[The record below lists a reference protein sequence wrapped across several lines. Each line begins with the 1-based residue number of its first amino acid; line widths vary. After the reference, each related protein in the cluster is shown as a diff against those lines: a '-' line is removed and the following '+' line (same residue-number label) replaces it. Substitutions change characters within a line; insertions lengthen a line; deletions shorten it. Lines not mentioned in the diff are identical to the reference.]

1 MINKDQFIPH
11 NFLGIP
17 EKFTDFKKSRFVI
30 LPIPYEGTSSYMPGT
45 SNGPQAII
53 NASKQVEF
61 YDEELNTE
69 TYKKGICTLD
79 ELEPDV
85 SGPEKMVEKI
95 YQAAKDLLDKKRI
108 LISLG
113 GEHTIS
119 IGLVK
124 AHKEKYNDLSVLQLD
139 AHADLRDSYQNS
151 KYSHACVMRRINK
164 LCDCVGVGIRSIS
177 QEESSFAKSKGIKLY
192 FAREIKDNPGFM
204 NDVLKSLSKNVYLS
218 LDLDFFDT
226 SIMPAVG
233 TPEPGGLGWYE
244 TLDFLKKVIENKNVV
259 GLDLVE
265 LSPLPGIIASDF
277 LAAKLLYKII
287 GYISLKDQ
295 K

>member
-17 EKFTDFKKSRFVI
+17 EKYTDYKKSRFVI
-30 LPIPYEGTSSYMPGT
+30 LPIPYEGTSSYKSGT
-45 SNGPQAII
+45 KNGPQAII

-61 YDEELNTE
+61 YDEELNIE
-69 TYKKGICTLD
+69 PYRKGICTLD

-85 SGPEKMVEKI
+85 SNPEKMVDKI
-95 YQAAKDLLDKKRI
+95 YRAAKDLVDKNKI
-108 LISLG
+108 LIGLG

-124 AHKEKYNDLSVLQLD
+124 AHKDKYKDLSVLQLD
-139 AHADLRDSYQNS
+139 AHADLRDSYQDS
-151 KYSHACVMRRINK
+151 KYSHACVMRRINQ
-164 LCDCVGVGIRSIS
+164 LCNCVGVGIRSIS
-177 QEESSFAKSKGIKLY
+177 KEETSFAKSKKIKLF
-192 FAREIKDNPGFM
+192 FAREIKNNFGFVDN
-204 NDVLKSLSKNVYLS
+204 VLKSLSKNVYLS
-218 LDLDFFDT
+218 LDLDFLDP

-244 TLDFLKKVIENKNVV
+244 TLDFLKKVIANKNVV

-265 LSPLPGIIASDF
+265 LSPLPGIVAPDF

-287 GYISLKDQ
+287 GYISIKER
-295 K
+295 